1 MSTKPLVIYM
11 AGAVDKEPWREKLIK
26 ECRDLPLVFISPIDQ
41 ISYSYQS
48 LCSQHRTKAVF
59 HLADQLKIDQADL
72 VFAYI
77 REGSE
82 SLFSGT
88 SWELGYAKAKGKIT
102 ILVNDMKP
110 SLACK
115 YELVK
120 RMVDLYHTSLDEAID
135 DLRELATEM
144 AFSPERRD

>member
-1 MSTKPLVIYM
+1 VKPIVVYL
-11 AGAVDKEPWREKLIK
+11 AGAVDKEPWRERLIK
-26 ECRDLPLVFISPIDQ
+26 ECRDLPLVFVSPIDN

-48 LCSQHRTKAVF
+48 LCSAHRTKAVF
-59 HLADQLKIDQADL
+59 HLADQLKIDQADI
-72 VFAYI
+72 VFAYV

-88 SWELGYAKAKGKIT
+88 SWELGYAKRTGKIT
-102 ILVNDMKP
+102 ILVNDMKL

-120 RMVDLYHTSLDEAID
+120 RMADLYHTSLDEAID
-135 DLRELATEM
+135 DLRELAVEM
-144 AFSPERRD
+144 AFSPAKEEK